1 MLCVGTRHA
10 WTYTGDRSVWFTG
23 SRENAPGGFDR
34 ALNNAIPSVAET
46 RVELVQK
53 SSENRP

>member
-1 MLCVGTRHA
+1 
-10 WTYTGDRSVWFTG
+10 VWFTG
-23 SRENAPGGFDR
+23 SRENAPGGFVR